1 MRSKLTMPVAALLLL
16 SSAARA
22 NINNCVI
29 LLSPLEHD
37 HGNLA
42 RDRQTFINTSQGQ
55 IAQLSESRS
64 NLSVTCPDK
73 ERMQLRFTGDSHT
86 DGRFRFGEKGTLRIT
101 ISNAVLDG
109 NPVPLTRITPQG
121 DSIATQHNLSA
132 ADEIAIGNS
141 SSVQGYS
148 LNLTLAVTPYL
159 AKAAFIVP
167 DTQQQ
172 EEIIHIELLNT
183 Q

>member
-1 MRSKLTMPVAALLLL
+1 MPVAALLLI
-16 SSAARA
+16 SSPAWAD
-22 NINNCVI
+22 INNCVMQ
-29 LLSPLEHD
+29 LSPPEHD
-37 HGNLA
+37 HGNLT

-55 IAQLSESRS
+55 IAQLSERHS
-64 NLSVTCPDK
+64 NLSVTCPGK
-73 ERMQLRFTGDSHT
+73 EHMQLRFTGDSHT
-86 DGRFRFGEKGTLRIT
+86 DGRFRFGEKGALRIT

-109 NPVPLTRITPQG
+109 NPVLLTRITPQG
-121 DSIATQHNLSA
+121 DTIATQHNLIA
-132 ADEIAIGNS
+132 ADEIAIGN